1 MQILEQSPTDF
12 TFVQNP
18 YPFYESARRL
28 QQPVFWRDYNMASF
42 FDHQSVMSLLKDRRF
57 VRECPKD
64 LAQPTP
70 KHLAPFYKLE
80 ENSMLEL
87 EPPRHSRLRGL
98 VLRAF
103 TSRRIA
109 SLEPEIKQ
117 LCHSL
122 IDDFKSSE
130 IDLLEAYAKPL
141 PVIIIARLLGV
152 PESMA
157 DDLLGWSNDM
167 VMMYQA
173 RRSKTLEA
181 RAVAASQA
189 FSDFMRS
196 FIEERRTRPADDLIT
211 HLIAAEEEGQRL
223 TTDEMITTCILL
235 LNAGHEATVHTM
247 GNGVKTL
254 LETAVP
260 ESCLAP
266 KHIDGTVEEI
276 LRFDPPLHMF
286 TRYANADLTVQ
297 GHALKRGDQI
307 ALILGAAGRDP
318 ANWSDPDVFNP
329 TRKVQINAAFG
340 AGIHF
345 CLGAALARLELRTAL
360 PIVFERCPQMQL
372 ARSPCYADV
381 YHFHG
386 LQNLFVKT
394 GL

>member
-1 MQILEQSPTDF
+1 MHILEQSPTDY

-57 VRECPKD
+57 GRECPKD

-80 ENSMLEL
+80 ANSMLEL

-122 IDDFKSSE
+122 IDDFKTSE
-130 IDLLEAYAKPL
+130 IDLLEVYAKPL

-157 DDLLGWSNDM
+157 DELLRWSNDM

-181 RAVAASQA
+181 RAVAASKA

-196 FIEERRTRPADDLIT
+196 YIEERRTRPADDLIT
-211 HLIAAEEEGQRL
+211 HLIAAEENGQRL

-235 LNAGHEATVHTM
+235 LNAGHEATVHTL

-254 LETAVP
+254 LETGVP
-260 ESCLAP
+260 ASCLAP
-266 KHIDGTVEEI
+266 EHIDGTVEEI
-276 LRFDPPLHMF
+276 LRYDPPLHMF
-286 TRYANADLTVQ
+286 TRYANEDLTVQ

-307 ALILGAAGRDP
+307 ALMLGAAGRDP
-318 ANWSDPDVFNP
+318 TNWRDPDVFDP
-329 TRKVQINAAFG
+329 SRDVKTNAAFG

-360 PIVFERCPQMQL
+360 PIVFERCPQLQL
-372 ARSPCYADV
+372 ARSPGYADV

-386 LQNLFVKT
+386 LQNLFVNT
-394 GL
+394 GP

>member
-1 MQILEQSPTDF
+1 DQGYYGSGIGSKF
-12 TFVQNP
+12 CVFVC
-18 YPFYESARRL
+18 AT
-28 QQPVFWRDYNMASF
+28 AS
-42 FDHQSVMSLLKDRRF
+42 
-57 VRECPKD
+57 
-64 LAQPTP
+64 
-70 KHLAPFYKLE
+70 
-80 ENSMLEL
+80 
-87 EPPRHSRLRGL
+87 
-98 VLRAF
+98 
-103 TSRRIA
+103 TSSYFRRI
-109 SLEPEIKQ
+109 K
-117 LCHSL
+117 
-122 IDDFKSSE
+122 DDFKSSE
-130 IDLLEAYAKPL
+130 INLLEAYAKPL

-235 LNAGHEATVHTM
+235 LNAGHEATVHTL

-329 TRKVQINAAFG
+329 TRKVQTNAAFG

>member
-28 QQPVFWRDYNMASF
+28 QQPVFWRDYNMPSF

-57 VRECPKD
+57 GRECPKD

-70 KHLAPFYKLE
+70 KHLASFYKLE

-130 IDLLEAYAKPL
+130 INLLEAYAKPL

-189 FSDFMRS
+189 FSDFMRC

-235 LNAGHEATVHTM
+235 LNAGHEATVHTL

-266 KHIDGTVEEI
+266 KYIDGTVEEI

>member
-1 MQILEQSPTDF
+1 MHILEQSPTDY

-57 VRECPKD
+57 GRVCLKD

-80 ENSMLEL
+80 ANSMLEL

-122 IDDFKSSE
+122 IDDFKTSE

-157 DDLLGWSNDM
+157 DELLRWSNDM

-181 RAVAASQA
+181 RAVAASKA

-196 FIEERRTRPADDLIT
+196 YIEERRTRPADDLIT
-211 HLIAAEEEGQRL
+211 HLIAAEENGQRL

-235 LNAGHEATVHTM
+235 LNAGHEATVHTL

-254 LETAVP
+254 LETGVP
-260 ESCLAP
+260 ASCLAP
-266 KHIDGTVEEI
+266 EHIHGAVEEI
-276 LRFDPPLHMF
+276 LRYDPPLHMF
-286 TRYANADLTVQ
+286 TRYANEDLTVQ

-307 ALILGAAGRDP
+307 ALMLGAAGRDP
-318 ANWSDPDVFNP
+318 TNWRDPDVFDP
-329 TRKVQINAAFG
+329 SRDVKTNAAFG

-360 PIVFERCPQMQL
+360 PIVFERCPQLQL
-372 ARSPCYADV
+372 ARSPGYANV

-386 LQNLFVKT
+386 LQNLFVNT
-394 GL
+394 GP

>member
-1 MQILEQSPTDF
+1 MHILEQSPTDY

-57 VRECPKD
+57 GRQCPKD
-64 LAQPTP
+64 LAQPAP
-70 KHLAPFYKLE
+70 RHLAPFYKLE
-80 ENSMLEL
+80 ANSMLEL

-122 IDDFKSSE
+122 IDDFKTSE

-157 DDLLGWSNDM
+157 DELLRWSNDM

-181 RAVAASQA
+181 RAVAASKA
-189 FSDFMRS
+189 FSDFIRS
-196 FIEERRTRPADDLIT
+196 YIGERRTRPADDLIT
-211 HLIAAEEEGQRL
+211 HLIAAEENGQRL
-223 TTDEMITTCILL
+223 TTDEMITNCILL
-235 LNAGHEATVHTM
+235 LNAGHEATVHTL

-254 LETAVP
+254 LETGVP
-260 ESCLAP
+260 ASCLAP
-266 KHIDGTVEEI
+266 EHIDGTVEEI
-276 LRFDPPLHMF
+276 LRYDPPLHMF
-286 TRYANADLTVQ
+286 TRYANEDLTVQ
-297 GHALKRGDQI
+297 EHALKRGDQI
-307 ALILGAAGRDP
+307 ALMLGAAGRDP
-318 ANWSDPDVFNP
+318 TNWRDPDVFDP
-329 TRKVQINAAFG
+329 SRDLKTNAAFG

-360 PIVFERCPQMQL
+360 PIVFERCPQLQL
-372 ARSPCYADV
+372 ARSPRYADV

-386 LQNLFVKT
+386 LQNLFVNT
-394 GL
+394 GP

>member
-1 MQILEQSPTDF
+1 MHILKQFPTDY

-57 VRECPKD
+57 GRECPKD

-80 ENSMLEL
+80 ANSMLEL

-122 IDDFKSSE
+122 IDDFKTSE

-157 DDLLGWSNDM
+157 DELLHWSNDM

-173 RRSKTLEA
+173 RCSKTLEA
-181 RAVAASQA
+181 RAVAASKA

-196 FIEERRTRPADDLIT
+196 YIEERRTRPEDDLIT
-211 HLIAAEEEGQRL
+211 HLIAAEENGQCL

-235 LNAGHEATVHTM
+235 LNAGHEATVHTL

-254 LETAVP
+254 LETGVP
-260 ESCLAP
+260 ASCLAP
-266 KHIDGTVEEI
+266 EHIDGTVEEI
-276 LRFDPPLHMF
+276 LRYDPPLHMF
-286 TRYANADLTVQ
+286 TRYANEDLMFQ

-307 ALILGAAGRDP
+307 ALMLGAAGRDP
-318 ANWSDPDVFNP
+318 TNWRDPDVFDP
-329 TRKVQINAAFG
+329 SRDVKTNAAFG

-360 PIVFERCPQMQL
+360 PIVFERCPQLQL
-372 ARSPCYADV
+372 TRSPRYADV

-386 LQNLFVKT
+386 LQNLFVNT
-394 GL
+394 GP